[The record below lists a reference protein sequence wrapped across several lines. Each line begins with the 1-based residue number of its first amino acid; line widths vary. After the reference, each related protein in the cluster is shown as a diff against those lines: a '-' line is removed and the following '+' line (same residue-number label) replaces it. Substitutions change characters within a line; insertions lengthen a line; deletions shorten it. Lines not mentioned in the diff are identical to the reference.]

1 MLTTLD
7 RYTAD
12 HRRLL
17 DVLAQKAGIVHPVAF
32 ITTTHYWPLLK
43 AAVKG
48 PAIPV
53 DGMLVHD
60 WQAANRKA
68 YPGLLLGIRLYTI
81 DGIRFAS
88 VQCIADNNAND
99 AAVNFFAV
107 DAKDYRRLYRIAYR
121 LLREGAGAHPAPI
134 LPPEQSDNLW
144 ENTIGFLGSAR
155 LRRLQEYGGR
165 TRRGVL
171 LSGPP
176 GNGKTMA
183 CRWIWEECRRRNWE
197 YRVVTP
203 NTYREARRC
212 RDSESGVRALFTVQ
226 RRGVIFFDDMDLALR
241 DRERAEETE
250 DQAVFLTALDGI
262 SVREGV
268 VYVFTTNCPLER
280 IDRAFKRPGR
290 IDLALQFGPPAGEL
304 RRRLIERWHAD
315 MLADLDMEK
324 AVAQTAGF
332 SFAEIEEL
340 RNLMIMH
347 YAETG
352 DWSWSWALE
361 QFSENR
367 EDLKERIRRSLG
379 FAMPARHESYCA
391 EENYNME

>member
-1 MLTTLD
+1 MLTPLEQ
-7 RYTAD
+7 YAAD

-17 DVLAQKAGIVHPVAF
+17 DVVARSAGIADPVAF
-32 ITTTHYWPLLK
+32 VTSSHHWPLLK
-43 AAVKG
+43 AATKSAAV
-48 PAIPV
+48 PL
-53 DGMLVHD
+53 DGMVVHD
-60 WQAANRKA
+60 WHPANRKV
-68 YPGLLLGIRLYTI
+68 YPGLALGIRLYAI

-88 VQCIADNNAND
+88 VQCIADHNAND
-99 AAVNFFAV
+99 AAVNFLAV
-107 DAKDYRRLYRIAYR
+107 GRKDYRRLYRIAYR
-121 LLREGAGAHPAPI
+121 LLRDGEGEHLAPI
-134 LPPEQSDNLW
+134 LPAEQADNLW
-144 ENTIGFLGSAR
+144 DNTVGFLESER
-155 LRRLQEYGGR
+155 LRRLQQYGGR

-203 NTYREARRC
+203 NTYRQARRGC
-212 RDSESGVRALFTVQ
+212 DPETAVRALFTVQ

-241 DRERAEETE
+241 DREGADETE

-262 SVREGV
+262 DVREGV
-268 VYVFTTNCPLER
+268 VYVFTTNCPLDR

-290 IDLALQFGPPAGEL
+290 IDLALHFGPPDGAL
-304 RRRLIERWHAD
+304 RRRLMARWHAD
-315 MLADLDMEK
+315 MLADLDLDA

-340 RNLMIMH
+340 RNLMIMR
-347 YAETG
+347 YADTG
-352 DWSWSWALE
+352 DWNWAWALE

-367 EDLKERIRRSLG
+367 EDLKARIGRSLG
-379 FAMPARHESYCA
+379 FAMPARQESYCGG
-391 EENYNME
+391 ENYNME